1 MVLLQITEAMEQLL
15 SYGVLGVF
23 CVILCFVVYFIWK
36 AYDAKGRQDHEEN
49 AKRIIKLEEKA
60 DAIEVERKAER
71 KELYEIISSM
81 KNVIQDNTE
90 ALNNNSEIFK
100 EMIKEMSSKK

>member
-1 MVLLQITEAMEQLL
+1 MILLQITEAMEQLL
-15 SYGVLGVF
+15 SWGVLGVF
-23 CVILCFVVYFIWK
+23 CVIFLSVILFLWK
-36 AYDAKGRQDHEEN
+36 AYDAKGKLDHEEN
-49 AKRIIKLEEKA
+49 VQRIIRLEKKA
-60 DAIEVERKAER
+60 EDIEAERKAER

-100 EMIKEMSSKK
+100 EMIKEMSKK